1 MSSQSD
7 VESELARLK
16 AAQHGGAIEGSSSAG
31 ELGADQRPA
40 DAGRRRGDTR
50 AAAGGGTGVIVR
62 ILGEGQY
69 DVADDAL
76 ARLNALDDDLEVA
89 VEAGDEAAFA
99 AALTA
104 LHDGVR
110 AAGTAHAPDSLDES
124 DVILPPSGATI
135 DEVRELLGDDGLIP
149 G

>member
-1 MSSQSD
+1 
-7 VESELARLK
+7 
-16 AAQHGGAIEGSSSAG
+16 
-31 ELGADQRPA
+31 
-40 DAGRRRGDTR
+40 
-50 AAAGGGTGVIVR
+50 VIVR

-69 DVADDAL
+69 DLTDDAL
-76 ARLNALDDDLEVA
+76 DRLNALDAEIEAA
-89 VEAGDEAAFA
+89 VEAGDEASFA

-110 AAGTAHAPDSLDES
+110 GAGTAHDADSLDES
-124 DVILPPSGATI
+124 DVILPPAGSTI